1 MPEIKLEH
9 VTKRWAKFYAVE
21 DLNLTIEN
29 NAFVTLLGPSGC
41 GKTTTLRMIA
51 GLETPTSGRITIGDK
66 VVFDSDLGI
75 NVPANKRKVGFLFQ
89 NYALWPNM
97 TVYQNISF
105 GLSNVKEALPK
116 IDFEAKNAARLAQIL
131 QTPADVTAVLDEC
144 RDKDGKLEEKKAILK
159 LIDAFTLSQYT
170 AKKLFDYH
178 LEAKTDCASEIA
190 ALTAKVET
198 AKKAA
203 QDAGCTLDDEFRYT
217 KDGEIVTQVRKLT
230 KEEIDLSVRRVSRIV
245 KIGMFMDRYPA
256 ELSGGQQQ
264 RVAIAR
270 ALATNPKVLLCD
282 EATSALDPTT
292 TTSILNLLREIN
304 RRMGITIV
312 IITHEMSVV
321 ESTCTHVAIIDDGQL
336 AECGTVESVFSQPK
350 SAAAKKLIF
359 RTAGADSG
367 AMGERMIRI
376 VFEGSSADEPTIS
389 DLAMQC
395 HVAVNIR
402 YADTREVSGKLFGQ
416 MILQLPED
424 HLQQEKAIYFLQN
437 KGLRVEEVN
446 GHVHG

>member
-1 MPEIKLEH
+1 MALIELNH
-9 VTKRWAKFYAVE
+9 LTKTFK
-21 DLNLTIEN
+21 
-29 NAFVTLLGPSGC
+29 
-41 GKTTTLRMIA
+41 GKTQTVDALKDINLHIEQGRHFRHYRHVRRGQIDAGALHQLSGTAEPRAASSSTAKDLASLSPKALRQLRQQVSMIFQHFNLLSQRDVRGNIAFAMEIA
-51 GLETPTSGRITIGDK
+51 GMKRPQIEKRI
-66 VVFDSDLGI
+66 
-75 NVPANKRKVGFLFQ
+75 
-89 NYALWPNM
+89 
-97 TVYQNISF
+97 
-105 GLSNVKEALPK
+105 
-116 IDFEAKNAARLAQIL
+116 
-131 QTPADVTAVLDEC
+131 DE
-144 RDKDGKLEEKKAILK
+144 LL
-159 LIDAFTLSQYT
+159 
-170 AKKLFDYH
+170 
-178 LEAKTDCASEIA
+178 
-190 ALTAKVET
+190 
-198 AKKAA
+198 
-203 QDAGCTLDDEFRYT
+203 
-217 KDGEIVTQVRKLT
+217 EIVGLT
-230 KEEIDLSVRRVSRIV
+230 
-245 KIGMFMDRYPA
+245 DRQHNYPSQ
-256 ELSGGQQQ
+256 LSGGQQQ

-270 ALATNPKVLLCD
+270 ALATNPKIILCD

-437 KGLRVEEVN
+437 KGCALRR
-446 GHVHG
+446 

>member
-1 MPEIKLEH
+1 MTNHTIYVFAYVAQFGYNTSRHKDVANPHTRVEGSASILALIELNH
-9 VTKRWAKFYAVE
+9 LTKTFK
-21 DLNLTIEN
+21 
-29 NAFVTLLGPSGC
+29 
-41 GKTTTLRMIA
+41 GKTQTVDALKDINLQIEQGDIFGIIGMSGAGKSTLVRCINF
-51 GLETPTSGRITIGDK
+51 LERPTSGS
-66 VVFDSDLGI
+66 VVI
-75 NVPANKRKVGFLFQ
+75 
-89 NYALWPNM
+89 
-97 TVYQNISF
+97 
-105 GLSNVKEALPK
+105 
-116 IDFEAKNAARLAQIL
+116 
-131 QTPADVTAVLDEC
+131 
-144 RDKDGKLEEKKAILK
+144 DGKDLASLTPKELRQLRQQVSMIFQHFNL
-159 LIDAFTLSQYT
+159 LSPRDVRGNIAF
-170 AKKLFDYH
+170 AM
-178 LEAKTDCASEIA
+178 EIA
-190 ALTAKVET
+190 GMKRPQIE
-198 AKKAA
+198 KRI
-203 QDAGCTLDDEFRYT
+203 DELL
-217 KDGEIVTQVRKLT
+217 EIVGLT
-230 KEEIDLSVRRVSRIV
+230 
-245 KIGMFMDRYPA
+245 DRQHNYPSQ
-256 ELSGGQQQ
+256 LSGGQQQ

-270 ALATNPKVLLCD
+270 ALATNPKIILCD

-304 RRMGITIV
+304 RKMGITIV

-321 ESTCTHVAIIDDGQL
+321 ESTCTHVAIIDDGRL

-359 RTAGADSG
+359 RTTGADSG

-437 KGLRVEEVN
+437 KGLRVEEVTDR
-446 GHVHG
+446 VHG

>member
-1 MPEIKLEH
+1 MVNHIISVFVYTVYFVYNRLHHNDVIQFHTH
-9 VTKRWAKFYAVE
+9 VEGSASILALIELNHLTKTFK
-21 DLNLTIEN
+21 
-29 NAFVTLLGPSGC
+29 
-41 GKTTTLRMIA
+41 GKTQTVDALKDINLHIEQGDIFGIIGMSGAGKSTLVRCINF
-51 GLETPTSGRITIGDK
+51 LEQPTSGN
-66 VVFDSDLGI
+66 VVI
-75 NVPANKRKVGFLFQ
+75 
-89 NYALWPNM
+89 
-97 TVYQNISF
+97 
-105 GLSNVKEALPK
+105 
-116 IDFEAKNAARLAQIL
+116 
-131 QTPADVTAVLDEC
+131 
-144 RDKDGKLEEKKAILK
+144 DGKDLASLSPKELRQLRQQVSMIFQHFNL
-159 LIDAFTLSQYT
+159 LSQRDVRGNI
-170 AKKLFDYH
+170 AF
-178 LEAKTDCASEIA
+178 AMEIA
-190 ALTAKVET
+190 GMKRPQIE
-198 AKKAA
+198 KRI
-203 QDAGCTLDDEFRYT
+203 DELL
-217 KDGEIVTQVRKLT
+217 EIVGLT
-230 KEEIDLSVRRVSRIV
+230 
-245 KIGMFMDRYPA
+245 DRQHNYPSQ
-256 ELSGGQQQ
+256 LSGGQQQ

-270 ALATNPKVLLCD
+270 ALATNPKIILCD

-304 RRMGITIV
+304 RKMGITIV

-336 AECGTVESVFSQPK
+336 AECGMVESVFSQPK
-350 SAAAKKLIF
+350 SPAAKKLIF

-446 GHVHG
+446 GYAHG

>member
-1 MPEIKLEH
+1 MANHTIYMFAYVAQFGYNTSRHKDVANPHTRVEGSASILALIELNQL
-9 VTKRWAKFYAVE
+9 TKTFK
-21 DLNLTIEN
+21 
-29 NAFVTLLGPSGC
+29 
-41 GKTTTLRMIA
+41 GKTQTVDALKDINLQIEQGDIFGIIGMSGAGKSTLVRCINF
-51 GLETPTSGRITIGDK
+51 LERPTSGS
-66 VVFDSDLGI
+66 VVI
-75 NVPANKRKVGFLFQ
+75 
-89 NYALWPNM
+89 
-97 TVYQNISF
+97 
-105 GLSNVKEALPK
+105 
-116 IDFEAKNAARLAQIL
+116 
-131 QTPADVTAVLDEC
+131 
-144 RDKDGKLEEKKAILK
+144 DGKDLASLTPKELRQLRQQVSMIFQHFNL
-159 LIDAFTLSQYT
+159 LSQRDVRGNI
-170 AKKLFDYH
+170 AF
-178 LEAKTDCASEIA
+178 AMEIA
-190 ALTAKVET
+190 GMKRPQIE
-198 AKKAA
+198 KRI
-203 QDAGCTLDDEFRYT
+203 DELL
-217 KDGEIVTQVRKLT
+217 EIVGLT
-230 KEEIDLSVRRVSRIV
+230 
-245 KIGMFMDRYPA
+245 DRQHNYPSQ
-256 ELSGGQQQ
+256 LSGGQQQ

-270 ALATNPKVLLCD
+270 ALATNPKIILCD

-304 RRMGITIV
+304 RKMGITIV

-321 ESTCTHVAIIDDGQL
+321 ESTCTHVAIIDDGRL

-359 RTAGADSG
+359 RTTGADSG

-446 GHVHG
+446 DRVHG

>member
-1 MPEIKLEH
+1 MTNHTIYVFSYVVQFGYNTSRHKDVANPHTRVEGSASILALIELNH
-9 VTKRWAKFYAVE
+9 LTKTFK
-21 DLNLTIEN
+21 
-29 NAFVTLLGPSGC
+29 
-41 GKTTTLRMIA
+41 GKTQTVDALKDINLQIEQGDIFGIIGMSGAGKSTLVRCINF
-51 GLETPTSGRITIGDK
+51 LERPTSGS
-66 VVFDSDLGI
+66 VVI
-75 NVPANKRKVGFLFQ
+75 
-89 NYALWPNM
+89 
-97 TVYQNISF
+97 
-105 GLSNVKEALPK
+105 
-116 IDFEAKNAARLAQIL
+116 
-131 QTPADVTAVLDEC
+131 
-144 RDKDGKLEEKKAILK
+144 DGKDLASLTPKELRQLRQQVSMIFQHFNL
-159 LIDAFTLSQYT
+159 LSQRDVRGNI
-170 AKKLFDYH
+170 AF
-178 LEAKTDCASEIA
+178 AMEIA
-190 ALTAKVET
+190 GMKRPQIE
-198 AKKAA
+198 KRI
-203 QDAGCTLDDEFRYT
+203 DELL
-217 KDGEIVTQVRKLT
+217 EIVGLT
-230 KEEIDLSVRRVSRIV
+230 
-245 KIGMFMDRYPA
+245 DRQHNYPSQ
-256 ELSGGQQQ
+256 LSGGQQQ

-270 ALATNPKVLLCD
+270 ALATNPKIILCD

-304 RRMGITIV
+304 RKMGITIV

-321 ESTCTHVAIIDDGQL
+321 ESTCTHVAIIDDGRL

-359 RTAGADSG
+359 RTTGADSG

-437 KGLRVEEVN
+437 KGLRVEEVTDR
-446 GHVHG
+446 VHG

>member
-1 MPEIKLEH
+1 MANHTIYVFAYVAQFGYNTSRHKDVANPHTRVEGSASILALIELNQL
-9 VTKRWAKFYAVE
+9 TKTFK
-21 DLNLTIEN
+21 
-29 NAFVTLLGPSGC
+29 
-41 GKTTTLRMIA
+41 GKTQTVDALKDINLQIEQGDIFGIIGMSGAGKSTLVRCINF
-51 GLETPTSGRITIGDK
+51 LERPTSGS
-66 VVFDSDLGI
+66 VVI
-75 NVPANKRKVGFLFQ
+75 
-89 NYALWPNM
+89 
-97 TVYQNISF
+97 
-105 GLSNVKEALPK
+105 
-116 IDFEAKNAARLAQIL
+116 
-131 QTPADVTAVLDEC
+131 
-144 RDKDGKLEEKKAILK
+144 DGKDLASLTPKELRQLRQQVSMIFQHFNL
-159 LIDAFTLSQYT
+159 LSQRDVRGNI
-170 AKKLFDYH
+170 AF
-178 LEAKTDCASEIA
+178 AMEIA
-190 ALTAKVET
+190 GMKRPQIE
-198 AKKAA
+198 KRI
-203 QDAGCTLDDEFRYT
+203 DELL
-217 KDGEIVTQVRKLT
+217 EIVGLT
-230 KEEIDLSVRRVSRIV
+230 
-245 KIGMFMDRYPA
+245 DRQHNYPSQ
-256 ELSGGQQQ
+256 LSGGQQQ

-270 ALATNPKVLLCD
+270 ALATNPKIILCD

-304 RRMGITIV
+304 RKMGITIV

-321 ESTCTHVAIIDDGQL
+321 ESTCTHVAIIDDGRL

-359 RTAGADSG
+359 RTTGADSG

-437 KGLRVEEVN
+437 KGLRVEEVT
-446 GHVHG
+446 GRVHG

>member
-1 MPEIKLEH
+1 MANHTIYVFAYVVQFGYNTSRHKDVANPHTRVEGSASILALIELNH
-9 VTKRWAKFYAVE
+9 LTKTFK
-21 DLNLTIEN
+21 
-29 NAFVTLLGPSGC
+29 
-41 GKTTTLRMIA
+41 GKTQTVDALKDINLQIEQGDIFGIIGMSGAGKSTLVRCINF
-51 GLETPTSGRITIGDK
+51 LEQPTSGS
-66 VVFDSDLGI
+66 VVI
-75 NVPANKRKVGFLFQ
+75 
-89 NYALWPNM
+89 
-97 TVYQNISF
+97 
-105 GLSNVKEALPK
+105 
-116 IDFEAKNAARLAQIL
+116 
-131 QTPADVTAVLDEC
+131 
-144 RDKDGKLEEKKAILK
+144 DGKDLASLTPKELRQLRQQVSMIFQHFNL
-159 LIDAFTLSQYT
+159 LSQRDVRGNI
-170 AKKLFDYH
+170 AF
-178 LEAKTDCASEIA
+178 AMEIA
-190 ALTAKVET
+190 GMKRPQIE
-198 AKKAA
+198 KRI
-203 QDAGCTLDDEFRYT
+203 DELL
-217 KDGEIVTQVRKLT
+217 EIVGLT
-230 KEEIDLSVRRVSRIV
+230 
-245 KIGMFMDRYPA
+245 DRQHNYPSQ
-256 ELSGGQQQ
+256 LSGGQQQ

-270 ALATNPKVLLCD
+270 ALATNPKIILCD

-304 RRMGITIV
+304 RKMGITIV

-321 ESTCTHVAIIDDGQL
+321 ESTCTHVAIIDDGRL

-359 RTAGADSG
+359 RTTGADSG

-437 KGLRVEEVN
+437 KGLRVEEVTDR
-446 GHVHG
+446 VHG

>member
-1 MPEIKLEH
+1 MNLEQDAIVRIRSLNKTFTGRAGKVTALDGIDLDIRRGEIFGIIGLSGAGKSTLVRCINFLEKPTAGT
-9 VTKRWAKFYAVE
+9 VTVDGQELGSLSKKQLLEARRSMGMIFQQF
-21 DLNLTIEN
+21 NLLQQRTALQNICFPLE
-29 NAFVTLLGPSGC
+29 
-41 GKTTTLRMIA
+41 IA
-51 GLETPTSGRITIGDK
+51 GTSKADAEKRAKELLEI
-66 VVFDSDLGI
+66 V
-75 NVPANKRKVGFLFQ
+75 
-89 NYALWPNM
+89 
-97 TVYQNISF
+97 
-105 GLSNVKEALPK
+105 GLSDRAGNYP
-116 IDFEAKNAARLAQIL
+116 
-131 QTPADVTAVLDEC
+131 
-144 RDKDGKLEEKKAILK
+144 
-159 LIDAFTLSQYT
+159 SQ
-170 AKKLFDYH
+170 
-178 LEAKTDCASEIA
+178 
-190 ALTAKVET
+190 
-198 AKKAA
+198 
-203 QDAGCTLDDEFRYT
+203 
-217 KDGEIVTQVRKLT
+217 
-230 KEEIDLSVRRVSRIV
+230 
-245 KIGMFMDRYPA
+245 
-256 ELSGGQQQ
+256 LSGGQQQ

-270 ALATNPKVLLCD
+270 ALATSPKILLCD

>member
-1 MPEIKLEH
+1 MTNHTIYVFAYAAQFGYNTSRHKDVANPHTRVEGSASILALIELNH
-9 VTKRWAKFYAVE
+9 LTKTFK
-21 DLNLTIEN
+21 
-29 NAFVTLLGPSGC
+29 
-41 GKTTTLRMIA
+41 GKTQTVDALKDINLQIEQGDIFGIIGMSGAGKSTLVRCINF
-51 GLETPTSGRITIGDK
+51 LERPTSGS
-66 VVFDSDLGI
+66 VVI
-75 NVPANKRKVGFLFQ
+75 
-89 NYALWPNM
+89 
-97 TVYQNISF
+97 
-105 GLSNVKEALPK
+105 
-116 IDFEAKNAARLAQIL
+116 
-131 QTPADVTAVLDEC
+131 
-144 RDKDGKLEEKKAILK
+144 DGKDLASLTSKELRQLRQQVSMIFQHFNL
-159 LIDAFTLSQYT
+159 LSQRDVRGNI
-170 AKKLFDYH
+170 AF
-178 LEAKTDCASEIA
+178 AMEIA
-190 ALTAKVET
+190 GMKRPQIE
-198 AKKAA
+198 KRI
-203 QDAGCTLDDEFRYT
+203 DELL
-217 KDGEIVTQVRKLT
+217 EIVGLT
-230 KEEIDLSVRRVSRIV
+230 
-245 KIGMFMDRYPA
+245 DRQHNYPSQ
-256 ELSGGQQQ
+256 LSGGQQQ

-270 ALATNPKVLLCD
+270 ALATNPKIILCD

-304 RRMGITIV
+304 RKMGITIV

-321 ESTCTHVAIIDDGQL
+321 ESTCTHVAIIDDGRL

-359 RTAGADSG
+359 RTTGADSG

-437 KGLRVEEVN
+437 KGLRVEEVTDR
-446 GHVHG
+446 VHG

>member
-1 MPEIKLEH
+1 MTNHTIYVFAYVAQFGYNTSRHKDVANPHTRVEGSASILALIELNH
-9 VTKRWAKFYAVE
+9 LTKTFK
-21 DLNLTIEN
+21 
-29 NAFVTLLGPSGC
+29 
-41 GKTTTLRMIA
+41 GKTQTVDALKDINLQIEQGDIFGIIGMSGAGKSTLVRCINF
-51 GLETPTSGRITIGDK
+51 LEQPTSGS
-66 VVFDSDLGI
+66 VVI
-75 NVPANKRKVGFLFQ
+75 
-89 NYALWPNM
+89 
-97 TVYQNISF
+97 
-105 GLSNVKEALPK
+105 
-116 IDFEAKNAARLAQIL
+116 
-131 QTPADVTAVLDEC
+131 
-144 RDKDGKLEEKKAILK
+144 DGKDLASLAPKELRQLRQQVSMIFQHFNL
-159 LIDAFTLSQYT
+159 LSQRDVRGNI
-170 AKKLFDYH
+170 AF
-178 LEAKTDCASEIA
+178 AMEIA
-190 ALTAKVET
+190 GMKRPQIE
-198 AKKAA
+198 KRI
-203 QDAGCTLDDEFRYT
+203 DELL
-217 KDGEIVTQVRKLT
+217 EIVGLT
-230 KEEIDLSVRRVSRIV
+230 
-245 KIGMFMDRYPA
+245 DRQHNYPSQ
-256 ELSGGQQQ
+256 LSGGQQQ

-270 ALATNPKVLLCD
+270 ALATNPKIILCD

-304 RRMGITIV
+304 RKMGITIV

-321 ESTCTHVAIIDDGQL
+321 ESTCTHVAIIDDGRL

-359 RTAGADSG
+359 RTTGADSG

-437 KGLRVEEVN
+437 KGLRVEEVTDR
-446 GHVHG
+446 VHG

>member
-1 MPEIKLEH
+1 MTNRTIYVFAYVVQFGYNTSRHKDVANPHTRVEGSASILALIELNH
-9 VTKRWAKFYAVE
+9 LTKTFK
-21 DLNLTIEN
+21 
-29 NAFVTLLGPSGC
+29 
-41 GKTTTLRMIA
+41 GKTQTVDALKDINLQIEQGDIFGIIGMSGAGKSTLVRCINF
-51 GLETPTSGRITIGDK
+51 LEQPTSGS
-66 VVFDSDLGI
+66 VVI
-75 NVPANKRKVGFLFQ
+75 
-89 NYALWPNM
+89 
-97 TVYQNISF
+97 
-105 GLSNVKEALPK
+105 
-116 IDFEAKNAARLAQIL
+116 
-131 QTPADVTAVLDEC
+131 
-144 RDKDGKLEEKKAILK
+144 DGKDLASLTPKELRQLRQQVSMIFQHFNL
-159 LIDAFTLSQYT
+159 LSQRDVRGNI
-170 AKKLFDYH
+170 AF
-178 LEAKTDCASEIA
+178 AMEIA
-190 ALTAKVET
+190 GMKRPQIE
-198 AKKAA
+198 KRI
-203 QDAGCTLDDEFRYT
+203 DELL
-217 KDGEIVTQVRKLT
+217 EIVGLT
-230 KEEIDLSVRRVSRIV
+230 
-245 KIGMFMDRYPA
+245 DRQHNYPSQ
-256 ELSGGQQQ
+256 LSGGQQQ

-270 ALATNPKVLLCD
+270 ALATNPKIILCD

-304 RRMGITIV
+304 RKMGITIV

-321 ESTCTHVAIIDDGQL
+321 ESTCTHVAIIDDGRL

-359 RTAGADSG
+359 RTTGADSG

-437 KGLRVEEVN
+437 KGLRVEEVTDR
-446 GHVHG
+446 VHG

>member
-1 MPEIKLEH
+1 MANHTISVFAYAARFVYNTSRHKDVANPHTRVEGSASILALIELNQL
-9 VTKRWAKFYAVE
+9 TKTFK
-21 DLNLTIEN
+21 
-29 NAFVTLLGPSGC
+29 
-41 GKTTTLRMIA
+41 GKTQTVDALKDINLQIEQGDIFGIIGMSGAGKSTLVRCINF
-51 GLETPTSGRITIGDK
+51 LEQPTSGN
-66 VVFDSDLGI
+66 VVI
-75 NVPANKRKVGFLFQ
+75 
-89 NYALWPNM
+89 
-97 TVYQNISF
+97 
-105 GLSNVKEALPK
+105 
-116 IDFEAKNAARLAQIL
+116 
-131 QTPADVTAVLDEC
+131 
-144 RDKDGKLEEKKAILK
+144 DGKDLASLSPKELRQLRQQVSMIFQHFNL
-159 LIDAFTLSQYT
+159 LSQRDVRGNI
-170 AKKLFDYH
+170 AF
-178 LEAKTDCASEIA
+178 AMEIA
-190 ALTAKVET
+190 GMKRPQIE
-198 AKKAA
+198 KRI
-203 QDAGCTLDDEFRYT
+203 DELL
-217 KDGEIVTQVRKLT
+217 EIVGLT
-230 KEEIDLSVRRVSRIV
+230 
-245 KIGMFMDRYPA
+245 DRQHNYPSQ
-256 ELSGGQQQ
+256 LSGGQQQ

-270 ALATNPKVLLCD
+270 ALATIPKIILCD

-304 RRMGITIV
+304 RKMGITIV

-446 GHVHG
+446 GYVHG

>member
-1 MPEIKLEH
+1 MANHTIYVFAYAAQFGYNTSRHKDVATPHTRVEGSASILALIELNH
-9 VTKRWAKFYAVE
+9 LTKTFK
-21 DLNLTIEN
+21 
-29 NAFVTLLGPSGC
+29 
-41 GKTTTLRMIA
+41 GKTQTVDALKDINLQIEQGDIFGIIGMSGAGKSTLVRCINF
-51 GLETPTSGRITIGDK
+51 LEQPTSGS
-66 VVFDSDLGI
+66 VVI
-75 NVPANKRKVGFLFQ
+75 
-89 NYALWPNM
+89 
-97 TVYQNISF
+97 
-105 GLSNVKEALPK
+105 
-116 IDFEAKNAARLAQIL
+116 
-131 QTPADVTAVLDEC
+131 
-144 RDKDGKLEEKKAILK
+144 DGKDLASLTPKELRQLRQQVSMIFQHFNL
-159 LIDAFTLSQYT
+159 LSQRDVRGNI
-170 AKKLFDYH
+170 AF
-178 LEAKTDCASEIA
+178 AMEIA
-190 ALTAKVET
+190 GMKRPQIE
-198 AKKAA
+198 KRI
-203 QDAGCTLDDEFRYT
+203 DELL
-217 KDGEIVTQVRKLT
+217 EIVGLT
-230 KEEIDLSVRRVSRIV
+230 
-245 KIGMFMDRYPA
+245 DRQHNYPSQ
-256 ELSGGQQQ
+256 LSGGQQQ

-270 ALATNPKVLLCD
+270 ALATNPKIILCD

-304 RRMGITIV
+304 RKMGITIV

-321 ESTCTHVAIIDDGQL
+321 ESTCTHVAIIDDGRL

-359 RTAGADSG
+359 RTTGADSG

-446 GHVHG
+446 DRVHG

>member
-1 MPEIKLEH
+1 MFAYMAHFVYNTFRHKDVTSIHMH
-9 VTKRWAKFYAVE
+9 VEGSASILALIELNHLTKTFK
-21 DLNLTIEN
+21 
-29 NAFVTLLGPSGC
+29 
-41 GKTTTLRMIA
+41 GKTQTVDALKDINLHIEQGDIFGIIGMSGAGKSTLVRCINF
-51 GLETPTSGRITIGDK
+51 LEQPTSGS
-66 VVFDSDLGI
+66 VVI
-75 NVPANKRKVGFLFQ
+75 
-89 NYALWPNM
+89 
-97 TVYQNISF
+97 
-105 GLSNVKEALPK
+105 
-116 IDFEAKNAARLAQIL
+116 
-131 QTPADVTAVLDEC
+131 
-144 RDKDGKLEEKKAILK
+144 DGKDLASLSPKALRQLRQQVSMIFQHFNL
-159 LIDAFTLSQYT
+159 LSQRDVRGNI
-170 AKKLFDYH
+170 AF
-178 LEAKTDCASEIA
+178 AMEIA
-190 ALTAKVET
+190 GMKRPQIE
-198 AKKAA
+198 KRI
-203 QDAGCTLDDEFRYT
+203 DELL
-217 KDGEIVTQVRKLT
+217 EIVGLT
-230 KEEIDLSVRRVSRIV
+230 
-245 KIGMFMDRYPA
+245 DRQHNYPSQ
-256 ELSGGQQQ
+256 LSGGQQQ

-270 ALATNPKVLLCD
+270 ALATNPKIILCD

-304 RRMGITIV
+304 RKMGITIV

>member
-1 MPEIKLEH
+1 MTNHTIY
-9 VTKRWAKFYAVE
+9 VFAYAVRFVYNTSRHKDVADPHTCVE
-21 DLNLTIEN
+21 GSASILALIELNHLTKT
-29 NAFVTLLGPSGC
+29 FK
-41 GKTTTLRMIA
+41 GKTQTVDALKDINLQIEQGDIFGIIGMSGAGKSTLVRCINF
-51 GLETPTSGRITIGDK
+51 LERPTSGS
-66 VVFDSDLGI
+66 VVI
-75 NVPANKRKVGFLFQ
+75 
-89 NYALWPNM
+89 
-97 TVYQNISF
+97 
-105 GLSNVKEALPK
+105 
-116 IDFEAKNAARLAQIL
+116 
-131 QTPADVTAVLDEC
+131 
-144 RDKDGKLEEKKAILK
+144 DGKDLASLTPKELRQLRQQVSMIFQHFNL
-159 LIDAFTLSQYT
+159 LSQRDVRGNI
-170 AKKLFDYH
+170 AF
-178 LEAKTDCASEIA
+178 AMEIA
-190 ALTAKVET
+190 GMKRPQIE
-198 AKKAA
+198 KRI
-203 QDAGCTLDDEFRYT
+203 DELL
-217 KDGEIVTQVRKLT
+217 EIVGLT
-230 KEEIDLSVRRVSRIV
+230 
-245 KIGMFMDRYPA
+245 DRQHNYPSQ
-256 ELSGGQQQ
+256 LSGGQQQ

-270 ALATNPKVLLCD
+270 ALATNPKIILCD

-304 RRMGITIV
+304 RKMGITIV

-321 ESTCTHVAIIDDGQL
+321 ESTCTHVAIIDDGRL

-359 RTAGADSG
+359 RTTGADSG

-446 GHVHG
+446 DRVHG

>member
-1 MPEIKLEH
+1 MANHTIYVFAYAAQFGYNTSRHKDVANPHTRVEGSASILALIELNH
-9 VTKRWAKFYAVE
+9 LTKTFK
-21 DLNLTIEN
+21 
-29 NAFVTLLGPSGC
+29 
-41 GKTTTLRMIA
+41 GKTQTVDALKDINLQIEQGDIFGIIGMSGAGKSTLVRCINF
-51 GLETPTSGRITIGDK
+51 LERPTSGS
-66 VVFDSDLGI
+66 VVI
-75 NVPANKRKVGFLFQ
+75 
-89 NYALWPNM
+89 
-97 TVYQNISF
+97 
-105 GLSNVKEALPK
+105 
-116 IDFEAKNAARLAQIL
+116 
-131 QTPADVTAVLDEC
+131 
-144 RDKDGKLEEKKAILK
+144 DGKDLASLAPKELRQLRQQVSMIFQHFNL
-159 LIDAFTLSQYT
+159 LSQRDVRGNI
-170 AKKLFDYH
+170 AF
-178 LEAKTDCASEIA
+178 AMEIA
-190 ALTAKVET
+190 GMKRPQIE
-198 AKKAA
+198 KRI
-203 QDAGCTLDDEFRYT
+203 DELL
-217 KDGEIVTQVRKLT
+217 EIVGLT
-230 KEEIDLSVRRVSRIV
+230 
-245 KIGMFMDRYPA
+245 DRQHNYPSQ
-256 ELSGGQQQ
+256 LSGGQQQ

-270 ALATNPKVLLCD
+270 ALATNPKIILCD

-304 RRMGITIV
+304 RKMGITIV

-321 ESTCTHVAIIDDGQL
+321 ESTCTHVAIIDDGRL

-359 RTAGADSG
+359 RTPGADSG

-437 KGLRVEEVN
+437 KGLRVEEVTDR
-446 GHVHG
+446 VHG

>member
-1 MPEIKLEH
+1 MTNHTIY
-9 VTKRWAKFYAVE
+9 VFAYAVQFGYNTSRHKDVANPHTRVE
-21 DLNLTIEN
+21 GSASILALIELNQLTKT
-29 NAFVTLLGPSGC
+29 FK
-41 GKTTTLRMIA
+41 GKTQTVDALKDINLQIEQGDIFGIIGMSGAGKSTLVRCINF
-51 GLETPTSGRITIGDK
+51 LERPTSGS
-66 VVFDSDLGI
+66 VVI
-75 NVPANKRKVGFLFQ
+75 
-89 NYALWPNM
+89 
-97 TVYQNISF
+97 
-105 GLSNVKEALPK
+105 
-116 IDFEAKNAARLAQIL
+116 
-131 QTPADVTAVLDEC
+131 
-144 RDKDGKLEEKKAILK
+144 DGKDLASLTPKELRQLRQQVSMIFQHFNL
-159 LIDAFTLSQYT
+159 LSQRDVRGNI
-170 AKKLFDYH
+170 AF
-178 LEAKTDCASEIA
+178 AMEIA
-190 ALTAKVET
+190 GMKRPQIE
-198 AKKAA
+198 KRI
-203 QDAGCTLDDEFRYT
+203 DELL
-217 KDGEIVTQVRKLT
+217 EIVGLT
-230 KEEIDLSVRRVSRIV
+230 
-245 KIGMFMDRYPA
+245 DRQHNYPSQ
-256 ELSGGQQQ
+256 LSGGQQQ

-270 ALATNPKVLLCD
+270 ALATNPKIILCD

-304 RRMGITIV
+304 RKMGITIV

-321 ESTCTHVAIIDDGQL
+321 ESTCTHVAIIDDGRL

-359 RTAGADSG
+359 RTTGADSG

-437 KGLRVEEVN
+437 KGLRVEEVTDR
-446 GHVHG
+446 VHG

>member
-1 MPEIKLEH
+1 MTNHTIYVFAYAAQFGYNTPRHKDVANPHTRVEGSASILALIELNH
-9 VTKRWAKFYAVE
+9 LTKTFK
-21 DLNLTIEN
+21 
-29 NAFVTLLGPSGC
+29 
-41 GKTTTLRMIA
+41 GKTQTVDALKDINLQIEQGDIFGIIGMSGAGKSTLVRCINF
-51 GLETPTSGRITIGDK
+51 LEQPTSGS
-66 VVFDSDLGI
+66 VVI
-75 NVPANKRKVGFLFQ
+75 
-89 NYALWPNM
+89 
-97 TVYQNISF
+97 
-105 GLSNVKEALPK
+105 
-116 IDFEAKNAARLAQIL
+116 
-131 QTPADVTAVLDEC
+131 
-144 RDKDGKLEEKKAILK
+144 DGKDLASLTPKELRQLRQQVSMIFQHFNL
-159 LIDAFTLSQYT
+159 LSQRDVRGNI
-170 AKKLFDYH
+170 AF
-178 LEAKTDCASEIA
+178 AMEIA
-190 ALTAKVET
+190 GMKRPQIE
-198 AKKAA
+198 KRI
-203 QDAGCTLDDEFRYT
+203 DELL
-217 KDGEIVTQVRKLT
+217 EIVGLT
-230 KEEIDLSVRRVSRIV
+230 
-245 KIGMFMDRYPA
+245 DRQHNYPSQ
-256 ELSGGQQQ
+256 LSGGQQQ

-270 ALATNPKVLLCD
+270 ALATNPKIILCD

-304 RRMGITIV
+304 RKMGITIV

-321 ESTCTHVAIIDDGQL
+321 ESTCTHVAIIDDGRL

-359 RTAGADSG
+359 RTTGADSG

>member
-1 MPEIKLEH
+1 MTNHTIYVFAYAAQFGYNTSRHKDVANLHTRVEGSASILALIELNH
-9 VTKRWAKFYAVE
+9 LTKTFK
-21 DLNLTIEN
+21 
-29 NAFVTLLGPSGC
+29 
-41 GKTTTLRMIA
+41 GKTQTVDALKDINLQIEQGDIFGIIGMSGAGKSTLVRCINF
-51 GLETPTSGRITIGDK
+51 LERPTSGS
-66 VVFDSDLGI
+66 VVI
-75 NVPANKRKVGFLFQ
+75 
-89 NYALWPNM
+89 
-97 TVYQNISF
+97 
-105 GLSNVKEALPK
+105 
-116 IDFEAKNAARLAQIL
+116 
-131 QTPADVTAVLDEC
+131 
-144 RDKDGKLEEKKAILK
+144 DGKDLASLTPKELRQLRQQVSMIFQHFNL
-159 LIDAFTLSQYT
+159 LSQRDVRGNI
-170 AKKLFDYH
+170 AF
-178 LEAKTDCASEIA
+178 AMEIA
-190 ALTAKVET
+190 GMKRPQIE
-198 AKKAA
+198 KRI
-203 QDAGCTLDDEFRYT
+203 DELL
-217 KDGEIVTQVRKLT
+217 EIVGLT
-230 KEEIDLSVRRVSRIV
+230 
-245 KIGMFMDRYPA
+245 DRQHNYPSQ
-256 ELSGGQQQ
+256 LSGGQQQ

-270 ALATNPKVLLCD
+270 ALATNPKIILCD

-304 RRMGITIV
+304 RKMGITIV

-321 ESTCTHVAIIDDGQL
+321 ESTCTHVAIIDDGRL

-359 RTAGADSG
+359 RTTGADSG

-437 KGLRVEEVN
+437 KGLRVEEVTDR
-446 GHVHG
+446 VHG